1 MQQPEEIMLPAS
13 EAEARREGPREDG
26 IEQLREI
33 LFGTIFHDIER
44 RIARTDAYHVARD
57 QELQH
62 EARRRVEI
70 IEAHLEQEIEA
81 LTARMEREVS
91 ESSEAIRSLAREHRE
106 SNNALE
112 QRVARMEEALGQS
125 QRQLRQQLLEQAK
138 SFLDEVEELRRD
150 FVAALDARLGL
161 LEGELEGGARGDG
174 RREQ

>member
-1 MQQPEEIMLPAS
+1 MQQREELEPPAH
-13 EAEARREGPREDG
+13 EAEARREGPRDDG

-33 LFGTIFHDIER
+33 LFGAIVHDIER
-44 RIARTDAYHVARD
+44 RIARTDAHHVARD

-81 LTARMEREVS
+81 LTARMQREVA

-106 SNNALE
+106 SNTALE
-112 QRVARMEEALGQS
+112 QRVTRMEESLGS
-125 QRQLRQQLLEQAK
+125 AQRQLRQQLLEQAK
-138 SFLDEVEELRRD
+138 SFLDELQELRRD

-161 LEGELEGGARGDG
+161 VEGEVEGGARGDA